1 MTGSVL
7 VTGGTGTIGTALV
20 RRLVADGRR
29 VRVLARSRAAA
40 ETAAALGAEP
50 HEGDVL
56 DLDAVRS
63 AASGCATVFHV
74 AGRSGL
80 CLRRADAEAM
90 ERVNLAGA
98 ATVVRAA
105 AAAGAARLVHTSS
118 ASTIGEAR
126 GTVGDERTVH
136 RGWYLSR
143 YERSKTEAERIVLD
157 LARDLELPV
166 VCVNPASVQGPGRVD
181 GSARILLD
189 AVAGRFPVLVDTWLS
204 LVDVEDCADG
214 HLRAERDGV
223 PGQRYVLCGASIS
236 TRQAMDLLRDLW
248 GLPGRVRWIPGA
260 ALVPVGAVTGIVAR
274 LGGPVGRACPEA
286 IATLRHGHRYDGSRA
301 TRDLGVTYTPLRD
314 TLGSALRWYAERG
327 LVPPARAGSDPV

>member
-1 MTGSVL
+1 MTSPVL

-29 VRVLARSRAAA
+29 VRVLARSRDAGDAAR
-40 ETAAALGAEP
+40 ALGAEP
-50 HEGDVL
+50 REGDVL
-56 DLDAVRS
+56 DE
-63 AASGCATVFHV
+63 AAIREAARGCATVFHV

-90 ERVNLAGA
+90 ERVNVEGA
-98 ATVVRAA
+98 ANAVRAA
-105 AAAGAARLVHTSS
+105 RAAGAARLVHTSS
-118 ASTIGEAR
+118 AATIGEAR
-126 GTVGDERTVH
+126 GAIGDERTVH

-143 YERSKTEAERIVLD
+143 YERSKSIAERLVLD
-157 LARDLELPV
+157 LSHDLDLPV

-214 HLRAERDGV
+214 HVRAERDGV
-223 PGQRYVLCGASIS
+223 PGERYVLSGASVS
-236 TRQAMDLLRDLW
+236 TREAMDLLRDLW
-248 GLPGRVRWIPGA
+248 GRPGRIRWVPGA
-260 ALVPVGAVTGIVAR
+260 VLAPVGATVGAVAR

-286 IATLRHGHRYDGSRA
+286 IRTLRHGHRYDGGRA
-301 TRDLGVTYTPLRD
+301 TRELGVSYTPLRD
-314 TLGSALRWYAERG
+314 TLTAALRWYAERG
-327 LVPPARAGSDPV
+327 LVPPARP